1 MYNLRAEN
9 FPEIESIYADL
20 KTFIQQCK
28 RLEHK
33 IIASGL
39 QKIAKTISRIVSYQ
53 ASNRDYWNYISSAAT
68 AINCLINLHE
78 WRLCN
83 AVKDML
89 SNLFNRLAAILP
101 ADFQLNL
108 FEASEEFGWNRMPEE
123 KSTVTKTNNPWFSFI
138 KKLATVEV
146 PQWLVQLLKRN
157 WVSPFQGQQLTF
169 ANAAFV

>member
-20 KTFIQQCK
+20 KTFIKQCK
-28 RLEHK
+28 CLEDK

-39 QKIAKTISRIVSYQ
+39 QKIAKNISRIVNYQ
-53 ASNRDYWNYISSAAT
+53 AKNQDYWNYISSAAT
-68 AINCLINLHE
+68 AINCLINLHG

-83 AVKDML
+83 AIKETL
-89 SNLFNRLAAILP
+89 SNLFERLAAILP

-123 KSTVTKTNNPWFSFI
+123 EGTSPKTNNPWFSFI

-146 PQWLVQLLKRN
+146 PQWLVQVLKRD
-157 WVSPFQGQQLTF
+157 WVSPFQGKQLTF
-169 ANAAFV
+169 TNAACV

>member
-39 QKIAKTISRIVSYQ
+39 QKTAKTISRIVNYQ

-83 AVKDML
+83 AVKETL
-89 SNLFNRLAAILP
+89 S
-101 ADFQLNL
+101 NL
-108 FEASEEFGWNRMPEE
+108 FEASEEFGWERIPEE
-123 KSTVTKTNNPWFSFI
+123 ESTSPKTKNPWFSFI
-138 KKLATVEV
+138 KNLATVEV
-146 PQWLVQLLKRN
+146 PQWLVQVLKRN
-157 WVSPFQGQQLTF
+157 WVSPFQGKQLTF
-169 ANAAFV
+169 ANTFL